1 MLRFIKKIIVSAMM
15 FIGCDSLKCVSMND
29 QKCKTMMN
37 INSNEPIFY
46 PYGILVNKC
55 SGNCNDINNPNV
67 KLCVPDVTNNV
78 NMKVFN
84 LMLGTTQTRHVTYHE
99 HETCACKWSLHP
111 SVCNVK
117 QRWNSDKCRCEC
129 KEFIDECRCDD
140 GFVWNPCICECE
152 CDKSC
157 GVRKYLNYANYKCKK
172 GLLIS

>member
-1 MLRFIKKIIVSAMM
+1 MTRFIKKIIVSAMM

-29 QKCKTMMN
+29 RKGEIIPAMMN

-46 PYGILVNKC
+46 PYIVHVNKC
-55 SGNCNDINNPNV
+55 SGNCNDINYPNV
-67 KLCVPDVTNNV
+67 KLCVPDVTKDV

-84 LMLGTTQTRHVTYHE
+84 LMLRTNQTCR

-129 KEFIDECRCDD
+129 KEYIDECRCDD
-140 GFVWNPCICECE
+140 GFIWNPSICECE

-157 GVRKYLNYANYKCKK
+157 GVGEYLNYANCKCKK
-172 GLLIS
+172 AY

>member
-1 MLRFIKKIIVSAMM
+1 
-15 FIGCDSLKCVSMND
+15 
-29 QKCKTMMN
+29 MN

-46 PYGILVNKC
+46 PYSVLVNKC

-67 KLCVPDVTNNV
+67 KLCVPDVTKDV

-84 LMLGTTQTRHVTYHE
+84 LMLRTNQTCR

-140 GFVWNPCICECE
+140 GFVWNPSICECE
-152 CDKSC
+152 YDKSC
-157 GVRKYLNYANYKCKK
+157 GIGEYLNYANCKCKK
-172 GLLIS
+172 GLLMS